1 MITDTDLD
9 TFVGGTLDALQDF
22 RTKILQEQVA
32 PLVGKTMMIAR
43 DLKDPIS
50 GFRSHHTLQATI
62 VGADWTYE
70 DGIDLKVTYVH
81 PFTGKTMETKQKA

>member
-9 TFVGGTLDALQDF
+9 TFVGGTLDTLQDF

-32 PLVGKTMMIAR
+32 PLVGKTMMIGR
-43 DLKDPIS
+43 DLKDPTS
-50 GFRSHHTLQATI
+50 GVRSHHVLQATI

-70 DGIDLKVTYVH
+70 DGIDLKVTYLH
-81 PFTGKTMETKQKA
+81 PFTGKTVETKQKA